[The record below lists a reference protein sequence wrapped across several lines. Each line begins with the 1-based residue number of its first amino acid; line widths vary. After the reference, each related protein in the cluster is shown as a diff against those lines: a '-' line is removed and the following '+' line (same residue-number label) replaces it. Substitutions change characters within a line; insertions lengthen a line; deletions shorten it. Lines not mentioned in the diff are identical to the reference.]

1 MSTDSGEAKGPCRDC
16 DSYAS
21 LYEYDEMDGTKVLV
35 CLHCYVAR
43 RQDVI
48 EKVRGGS
55 LEEAVFHAMSLL
67 HQLGSK
73 PAASSTSQRSSRLLE
88 GPLSLG
94 FWTPER
100 VSAYVGLCLSTEE
113 TDAL

>member
-1 MSTDSGEAKGPCRDC
+1 
-16 DSYAS
+16 
-21 LYEYDEMDGTKVLV
+21 
-35 CLHCYVAR
+35 
-43 RQDVI
+43 
-48 EKVRGGS
+48 
-55 LEEAVFHAMSLL
+55 MSLL